1 MVIGAGKEIHGEYI
15 LNINIEKIKI
25 QLSVALV
32 HLGHGSPFRT

>member
-1 MVIGAGKEIHGEYI
+1 MVIGAGKKIQGEYI

-32 HLGHGSPFRT
+32 HGSPVRT